1 MARVAAALL
10 TLESVV
16 FVLAIP
22 VMISLAELRVAVAVL
37 LGLGAVAA
45 ALLAAG
51 LCRRGRIGY
60 FAGWGVQ
67 ALAIAGGFIVPV
79 MFVIGAIFTML
90 WAVLMRIGPRVDAAS
105 AER

>member
-10 TLESVV
+10 TLEALV

-22 VMISLAELRVAVAVL
+22 VMISVADLRPAVAVP

-45 ALLAAG
+45 ALVAAG

-60 FAGWGVQ
+60 IAGSVVQ
-67 ALAIAGGFIVPV
+67 VLAVAGGFIVP
-79 MFVIGAIFTML
+79 AIFAIGGIFAVL
-90 WAVLMRIGPRVDAAS
+90 WIVLMRIGPGVDAAS
-105 AER
+105 AD